1 VFKQLQVHSFYM
13 IYALYTSYKHW
24 PVVFDRFASC
34 LDHFPAYFALF
45 LPRMR
50 SPQTSEKKVFFGHEK
65 KPFDLQQKMLSLQL
79 ATHLLYR
86 QDGIILPLLPLSKNA
101 GWLKCY
107 QHCCVYRV
115 RNPDTERRKTGKRS
129 DTPRGRSTREQE
141 RGEVREPQRLDLS
154 QGTMI

>member
-1 VFKQLQVHSFYM
+1 MEDTNEIEDTIPLIEYDNPHTDEHFAPTQSYLPRRITCLHHPTSFPDKVAFFGHVVFKQLQVHSFYM

-65 KPFDLQQKMLSLQL
+65 KPFDLQQKMS
-79 ATHLLYR
+79 
-86 QDGIILPLLPLSKNA
+86 
-101 GWLKCY
+101 
-107 QHCCVYRV
+107 
-115 RNPDTERRKTGKRS
+115 RS
-129 DTPRGRSTREQE
+129 N
-141 RGEVREPQRLDLS
+141 
-154 QGTMI
+154 